1 MEIYVVQP
9 DDSVEKI
16 AGIFGADPEAVIY
29 ANQLSEPYLLAEGQ
43 ALLIPGAASPWRERR
58 PLAHVLGYAYPFIS
72 PWVLAESLPYLS
84 ALLIFSY
91 GFTEDGELVEPALDD
106 QWMIR
111 ACGEQGTRPVLTF
124 TSIGPDGRFQSSL
137 VEQLLK
143 RPSLQEKVLWE
154 LGRMMREKGFQ
165 GLDFDF
171 EYIPAQEGLHYADF
185 VGLARRVMNLFGY
198 PVSVALAPKTSGKQK
213 GLLYEGMDYGLL
225 GQAANQCFLMTYE
238 WGYTYGPPM
247 AVAPLH
253 MVRRVAEYALT
264 EIPANQLIL
273 GIPNYGYDWPLP
285 YERGT
290 TKAKT
295 LGNVEA
301 ARLAALKGAV
311 IRFDERAQSP
321 YFHYKQDGVRHEV
334 WFEDVR
340 SYEAKFRLVQ
350 ELGLKGFG
358 FWQMMQLFRAGLLL
372 AEDMFRILKP

>member
-91 GFTEDGELVEPALDD
+91 GFTEDGELVEPVLDD

-124 TSIGPDGRFQSSL
+124 TSIGSDGRFQSSL

-154 LGRMMREKGFQ
+154 LGRMMRER
-165 GLDFDF
+165 DFRGW
-171 EYIPAQEGLHYADF
+171 I
-185 VGLARRVMNLFGY
+185 
-198 PVSVALAPKTSGKQK
+198 
-213 GLLYEGMDYGLL
+213 
-225 GQAANQCFLMTYE
+225 
-238 WGYTYGPPM
+238 
-247 AVAPLH
+247 
-253 MVRRVAEYALT
+253 
-264 EIPANQLIL
+264 LIL
-273 GIPNYGYDWPLP
+273 SIFPP
-285 YERGT
+285 RKAFT
-290 TKAKT
+290 T
-295 LGNVEA
+295 
-301 ARLAALKGAV
+301 
-311 IRFDERAQSP
+311 
-321 YFHYKQDGVRHEV
+321 
-334 WFEDVR
+334 
-340 SYEAKFRLVQ
+340 
-350 ELGLKGFG
+350 
-358 FWQMMQLFRAGLLL
+358 
-372 AEDMFRILKP
+372 RILWGWPAG